1 MDYYIPQLFDFLRRL
16 SANNNREWFAANK
29 DEFDRLRA
37 LWLDDLQ
44 HLIDCMGMWEPRLK
58 GRTAKE
64 CAYRIYRDTRFSL
77 DKTPY
82 KV

>member
-44 HLIDCMGMWEPRLK
+44 HLIDCMGHVGTAPE
-58 GRTAKE
+58 RTHG
-64 CAYRIYRDTRFSL
+64 
-77 DKTPY
+77 
-82 KV
+82 